1 MGQDNDYADLI
12 AGALLD
18 SFDQSLADKRNERG
32 GVYRAGTG
40 TAMYYIFHSNQLR
53 ATPDGR
59 NDGEMIPANYSPA
72 CFSSKKDR
80 YLLLNHLPSS
90 TWIVLSMAAPHPGI
104 RPVCIQQRRNH

>member
-12 AGALLD
+12 AKDLLD
-18 SFDQSLADKRNERG
+18 SFDRSLVDKRNERG

-59 NDGEMIPANYSPA
+59 NDGEMIPANYSPSL
-72 CFSSKKDR
+72 FLKQKVL
-80 YLLLNHLPSS
+80 YPS
-90 TWIVLSMAAPHPGI
+90 
-104 RPVCIQQRRNH
+104 